1 MTTFSTHIGSVP
13 TERRTP
19 LWKRAFSRLLAL
31 NLLARERTYMERLD
45 DHLLRDMGLSR
56 ADIEG
61 ALSRPE
67 DHLRSILLRGPH

>member
-1 MTTFSTHIGSVP
+1 MTALTTHIGSVP

-56 ADIEG
+56 ADIDA

>member
-1 MTTFSTHIGSVP
+1 MTTFSTHIGSVR

-19 LWKRAFSRLLAL
+19 LWKRALSRLMAL

-56 ADIEG
+56 ADIDA